1 VCNDLYAPSVE
12 NGGGVRAVRPAAGQ
26 NTRLGILVEGESEN
40 IEAVMYFHRLSAH
53 ILLTLLSPQRQS
65 ANVPINIIYG
75 AFSSM
80 KGTKYVDWTLFL
92 STKQSLQRGHSNM
105 TQSMLKNRR
114 LSLKMC
120 HEELT

>member
-12 NGGGVRAVRPAAGQ
+12 NGGGVGAERPAAGQ
-26 NTRLGILVEGESEN
+26 NTRLGILAERESEN
-40 IEAVMYFHRLSAH
+40 IEAVMYFHRLSPHILLTLLSPH

-80 KGTKYVDWTLFL
+80 KGTKYVDRTLFL
-92 STKQSLQRGHSNM
+92 STEQSSA
-105 TQSMLKNRR
+105 T
-114 LSLKMC
+114 
-120 HEELT
+120 